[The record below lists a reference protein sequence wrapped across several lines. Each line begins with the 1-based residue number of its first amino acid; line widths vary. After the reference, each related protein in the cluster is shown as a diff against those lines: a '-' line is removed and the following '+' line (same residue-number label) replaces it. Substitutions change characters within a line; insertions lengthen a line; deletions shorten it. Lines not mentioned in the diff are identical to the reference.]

1 MLILDTEIEMNRDE
15 MSNKIQAFIEGGG
28 EVTRLRYADQKA
40 QNKAQ
45 RMHYHKDKALG
56 GSERSKKAVEHER
69 EREGNF
75 IFSRDERWG
84 E

>member
-1 MLILDTEIEMNRDE
+1 MNKEELSD
-15 MSNKIQAFIEGGG
+15 KIQEFIDSGG
-28 EVTRLRYADQKA
+28 EVIRLRYADQKA

-45 RMHYHKDKALG
+45 RLHYHKDKAVC
-56 GSERSKKAVEHER
+56 GSDKSKEVVERER